1 VPDRSGAK
9 VLVTDASRG
18 SALTIIRSL
27 GRGGWRVVATDVSG
41 PSPGLHSRY
50 AAERLIYPSPRSAPD
65 DFVEA
70 ILAASRRLGVDLII
84 PVTDD
89 ALLPLSRARKR
100 FAGVC
105 QLAVPEPRALRAT
118 TDKLETIQL
127 AREHG
132 IPVPGTHLV
141 ADVDRAVAQAECFGW
156 PVVLKPRSSR
166 TLHDGRMSSG
176 FRVEYAGSANE
187 LVACLKQLEGRCD
200 VLLQEYWPGVGHGVE
215 MLLDQGRPLAAF
227 QHERIREIPVHG
239 GASALRRSVALD
251 PALYG
256 PSLQLLQ
263 AISWTGLAM
272 VEYKVA
278 GAEFRLIEINGRVWG
293 SLPLAVH
300 SGMDF
305 PARLA
310 ELLLEGPPPPECPP
324 ETDYRLGVHSRNPEL
339 DLMWIASV
347 LQGRRRHASL
357 ESPPRRKALAALVQ
371 LANPRFKSDV
381 LSLDDPKPG
390 LVELAKIARKFRGKL
405 GSA

>member
-1 VPDRSGAK
+1 VTHRGGAK

-27 GRGGWRVVATDVSG
+27 GRGGWRVVAADAGG

-50 AAERLIYPSPRSAPD
+50 AGERLLYPSPRSAPD
-65 DFVEA
+65 DFVRA
-70 ILAASRRLGVDLII
+70 LLDASRRLGVDLII

-89 ALLPLSRARKR
+89 ALLPLSRAREC

-105 QLAVPEPRALRAT
+105 QLALPEPRALRAT

-127 AREHG
+127 AREHE

-141 ADVDRAVAQAECFGW
+141 GDLDRAVAQAERFGW

-166 TLHDGRMSSG
+166 TLHDGRLSSG
-176 FRVEYAGSANE
+176 FRVEYAGSADE
-187 LVACLKQLEGRCD
+187 LIACLKALHGRCD

-215 MLLDQGRPLAAF
+215 MLLDRGRPIAAF

-251 PALYG
+251 PALYA

-278 GAEFRLIEINGRVWG
+278 GGEFRLIEINGRVWG

-300 SGMDF
+300 SGVDF

-310 ELLLEGPPPPECPP
+310 ELLLEGPPAPEIPPQ
-324 ETDYRLGVHSRNPEL
+324 TDYAIGVHSRNLEL

-347 LQGRRRHASL
+347 FRGRRRHPSL
-357 ESPPRRKALAALVQ
+357 EPPRRRKAVAALLE

-381 LSLDDPKPG
+381 LSLRDPKPG
-390 LVELAKIARKFRGKL
+390 LVELAKIARKLRGKL
-405 GSA
+405 SQA